1 MELADVTTNNDRKGG
16 SFSFVL
22 IALKEDI
29 LFRLVN
35 QAFNRCGALIEAG
48 RFCFWG
54 R

>member
-1 MELADVTTNNDRKGG
+1 MEQADVTTNNDRKGG
-16 SFSFVL
+16 SFVL
-22 IALKEDI
+22 MALREDM

-35 QAFNRCGALIEAG
+35 QGFNRCGALIEVG